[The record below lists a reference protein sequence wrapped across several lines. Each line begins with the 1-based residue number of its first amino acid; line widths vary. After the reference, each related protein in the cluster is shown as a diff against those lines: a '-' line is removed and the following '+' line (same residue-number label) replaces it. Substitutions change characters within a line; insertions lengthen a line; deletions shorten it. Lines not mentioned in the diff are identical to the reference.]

1 MPMLTSATAPATVS
15 PIAQGRMLTFFAVP
29 PIAPP
34 PPRLAAIRAV
44 SFASTTRNCVRP
56 AASAVAPKTRPRML
70 IVAPFWRVQ
79 LSAMI
84 AVTALLPPLDSRLA

>member
-1 MPMLTSATAPATVS
+1 MLASATAPATVS
-15 PIAQGRMLTFFAVP
+15 PIAQERMLTFFAVP
-29 PIAPP
+29 PITPP
-34 PPRLAAIRAV
+34 PPMLAAIRAV
-44 SFASTTRNCVRP
+44 SFKSCTLNCVRP
-56 AASAVAPKTRPRML
+56 RVSAVAPKTRPRML